1 MCINMLLCIRILLV
15 SAYVCILLDYTY
27 TYVYLNIYV
36 YKYIYIYICLFK
48 LTYGYIYIYTYV
60 YIYICVCVSGPSVVT
75 ETVHSARNSTE
86 IVFQNFARKEIA
98 FMSLLVRIQAWDKGR
113 Q

>member
-1 MCINMLLCIRILLV
+1 M
-15 SAYVCILLDYTY
+15 
-27 TYVYLNIYV
+27 
-36 YKYIYIYICLFK
+36 
-48 LTYGYIYIYTYV
+48 
-60 YIYICVCVSGPSVVT
+60 CVCVSGPSVVT